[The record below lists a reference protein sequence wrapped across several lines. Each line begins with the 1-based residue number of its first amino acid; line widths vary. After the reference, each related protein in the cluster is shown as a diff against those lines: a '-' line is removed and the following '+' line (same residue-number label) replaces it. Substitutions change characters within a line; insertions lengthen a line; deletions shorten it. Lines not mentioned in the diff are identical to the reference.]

1 MGRDG
6 LCAFV
11 IVHED
16 TARQRGHNSEEE
28 ERESR
33 GGERNELERQK

>member
-1 MGRDG
+1 M
-6 LCAFV
+6 CAFV

-16 TARQRGHNSEEE
+16 TAKQRGHDSEE